1 MPEKPVRDGWPIGRR
16 LWCPEH
22 SESVWNTSR
31 YMTKW
36 ARVVCARFRPMRF
49 VRGGQSPLRR
59 HAPNARTRKIARFLK
74 NTQCKWETVRT
85 TRRKPLFEV
94 DEDLSRPYNPGV
106 CQNAQTDDEFWGEGL
121 CVLQGYLDSGP
132 GLTTAPEGIL
142 QAKLERVSLS
152 RSIRARASTPDT
164 PAFNAFMM
172 AASVSRLL
180 PRMLALTTC
189 TQAASK
195 MRAPR

>member
-1 MPEKPVRDGWPIGRR
+1 M
-16 LWCPEH
+16 
-22 SESVWNTSR
+22 
-31 YMTKW
+31 
-36 ARVVCARFRPMRF
+36 
-49 VRGGQSPLRR
+49 
-59 HAPNARTRKIARFLK
+59 
-74 NTQCKWETVRT
+74 
-85 TRRKPLFEV
+85 
-94 DEDLSRPYNPGV
+94 
-106 CQNAQTDDEFWGEGL
+106 
-121 CVLQGYLDSGP
+121 QGYLDSGP

-142 QAKLERVSLS
+142 EAKLERVSLS